1 MAGMDHGNMKMEGH
15 DMSMYDL
22 FTINGKSGDLVAPL
36 KVNKGDKVR
45 LRFVNAGYL
54 SHDIHVHGHDIK
66 VIATDGQPINDPKVI
81 KDQVIS
87 IAPGERYDIEFTANN
102 SGKWYVE
109 DHSKNKGAKGMKA
122 VIEYEGSKG
131 MKDKTNEKEKLPK
144 LDMTTYGVKK
154 LGGFTLN
161 QQYTTTYNMDLNT
174 QMNGNEMVYTINGKV
189 FPDIDPISVKKGDLV
204 KVKLV
209 NRSKMDDH
217 PMHLH
222 GHFFQVLS
230 KDGKPIEGSPIV
242 KDTLNL
248 KPGEEY
254 EVAFVADNPGEWMF
268 HCHDLHHASAGMVTE
283 VKYTDYKSDY
293 VPNPNIPNK
302 PE

>member
-1 MAGMDHGNMKMEGH
+1 
-15 DMSMYDL
+15 
-22 FTINGKSGDLVAPL
+22 
-36 KVNKGDKVR
+36 
-45 LRFVNAGYL
+45 
-54 SHDIHVHGHDIK
+54 
-66 VIATDGQPINDPKVI
+66 
-81 KDQVIS
+81 
-87 IAPGERYDIEFTANN
+87 
-102 SGKWYVE
+102 
-109 DHSKNKGAKGMKA
+109 
-122 VIEYEGSKG
+122 
-131 MKDKTNEKEKLPK
+131 
-144 LDMTTYGVKK
+144 
-154 LGGFTLN
+154 
-161 QQYTTTYNMDLNT
+161 
-174 QMNGNEMVYTINGKV
+174 TINGKV
-189 FPDIDPISVKKGDLV
+189 FPDIDPILVKKGDLV

-209 NRSKMDDH
+209 NRSKRDDH

-248 KPGEEY
+248 KLGEEY

-283 VKYTDYKSDY
+283 VKYTDYTSDY